1 MLRLRR
7 TICLLLLLL
16 AALSALVMAVMIG
29 SSSLTPARTIAAL
42 LGHGD
47 SLDIA
52 IVQGL
57 RLARAAAAFSV
68 GALLAVAG
76 LLLQALFRNP
86 LADPYV
92 IGVSGG
98 ASVGALTALISGAG
112 LLSLHLSAALGA
124 LAVGVCTW
132 LLGRRGGLLRLLL
145 TGVVLAS
152 ACGAITSL
160 MLAVADSTQLRGM
173 VFWLAGDVSFAGP
186 PAPLLL
192 AVAVAVLGSTL
203 AGRWLNVLA
212 AGELRAASLGLA
224 ASSARFGVFTLAAAL
239 VALAVLAAG
248 PVGFV
253 GLTAPHLSRMLLGTG
268 DHRGVA
274 PACALLGGTL
284 LILAD
289 LLARTLAAPQQL
301 PVGAVTALVGVPMFL
316 WLLWQQ
322 GRTPSRS

>member
-1 MLRLRR
+1 MLRLRW
-7 TICLLLLLL
+7 TISLGILLLTALLVLLL
-16 AALSALVMAVMIG
+16 AVLIG
-29 SSSLTPARTIAAL
+29 SSGMTPARTIAAL
-42 LGHGD
+42 LGRGD

-68 GALLAVAG
+68 GALLALAG

-98 ASVGALTALISGAG
+98 ASVGALSALIGGAG
-112 LLSLHLSAALGA
+112 LVSLHVSAALGA
-124 LAVGVCTW
+124 LAIGACTW

-160 MLAVADSTQLRGM
+160 MLSVADSTQLRGM
-173 VFWLAGDVSFAGP
+173 VFWLAGDVSFAGR
-186 PAPLLL
+186 PAPLLAAVAL
-192 AVAVAVLGSTL
+192 AVAGSML

-212 AGELRAASLGLA
+212 AGELRSASLGLA
-224 ASSARFGVFTLAAAL
+224 AGSARFGVFAVAAAL

-253 GLTAPHLSRMLLGTG
+253 GLTAPHLSRMLLGSS
-268 DHRGVA
+268 DHRGIA
-274 PACALLGGTL
+274 PASALLGGTL
-284 LILAD
+284 LMLAD
-289 LLARTLAAPQQL
+289 LLARTLAAPRQL
-301 PVGAVTALVGVPMFL
+301 PVGAVTALVGVPLFL

-322 GRTPSRS
+322 GRTQSHA